1 MRINVTPTADRPRG
15 VKRKG
20 EKRPAEPITPFGR
33 WRPSTI
39 AWR

>member
-20 EKRPAEPITPFGR
+20 EKRPAEPITPFWEVKAKHDR
-33 WRPSTI
+33 VT
-39 AWR
+39 